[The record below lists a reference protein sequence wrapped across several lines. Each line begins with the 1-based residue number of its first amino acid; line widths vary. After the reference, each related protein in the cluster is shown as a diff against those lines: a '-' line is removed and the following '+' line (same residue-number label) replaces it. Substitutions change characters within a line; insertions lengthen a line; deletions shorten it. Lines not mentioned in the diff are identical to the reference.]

1 MKFVK
6 RYMKPCAALILF
18 TLFLKLVSAALDL
31 MIPRILATMI
41 DEIAPSASAG
51 RILNAGIAMIV
62 MAVLSLLSNVK
73 GNIQSAEIAKRITG
87 SSAWICLQRPCIC
100 QRARLTC
107 FPFHRWRAG

>member
-62 MAVLSLLSNVK
+62 MAAVAAF
-73 GNIQSAEIAKRITG
+73 QCKREHTVGGDSQKDYQAAPPG
-87 SSAWICLQRPCIC
+87 SVCKDHASVSEPD
-100 QRARLTC
+100 
-107 FPFHRWRAG
+107 